1 MFYMPFYNRLTRAV
15 FSMLGTQSP
24 AILYTYHD
32 GKWELLLE
40 KECHGVI
47 NHHCLQ
53 LCRPIVQTCILP
65 SLESLQI
72 LQRRGFS

>member
-32 GKWELLLE
+32 GKWELFD
-40 KECHGVI
+40 
-47 NHHCLQ
+47 
-53 LCRPIVQTCILP
+53 T
-65 SLESLQI
+65 
-72 LQRRGFS
+72 